1 MRSIACAGALGLLV
15 PGPGKSC
22 LAERPWS
29 SWEMEGSLLLP
40 AAFSDTS
47 GTRVRVSMCP
57 HTCSAGQG
65 VLLQD
70 PAPRG
75 RGAAAL
81 WGWAQEVQNLRG
93 EPHGCRFWHKK
104 QAGSCETPSLWVQ
117 LLSPGAEG
125 FLQRALLAGILQ
137 EIGSFLTAVVLW
149 GQSSPSCCFS
159 VCVLPHSEM
168 SCRIPHPMS
177 SERKVLVVPQLL
189 LFPGGVLTEERDSW
203 YPCSCC
209 VWSSFAFNQREK
221 DFGHPPK
228 VPADMQQ

>member
-1 MRSIACAGALGLLV
+1 MPGLWGCWCQVLARAAWQSDPGAPGGWRGLCCSLPPSATPRGHMCGCPCA
-15 PGPGKSC
+15 P
-22 LAERPWS
+22 
-29 SWEMEGSLLLP
+29 
-40 AAFSDTS
+40 
-47 GTRVRVSMCP
+47 
-57 HTCSAGQG
+57 TCSAGQD

-93 EPHGCRFWHKK
+93 EPHRALVLAQK
-104 QAGSCETPSLWVQ
+104 AG
-117 LLSPGAEG
+117 G
-125 FLQRALLAGILQ
+125 FLQNPEHLGAAAEPWRRG
-137 EIGSFLTAVVLW
+137 F
-149 GQSSPSCCFS
+149 PS
-159 VCVLPHSEM
+159 VCSPGWHFAGNRQFPYSSVCCGASPPLAAASLCMFYPVLKCLAESHAQ
-168 SCRIPHPMS
+168 CIQKG
-177 SERKVLVVPQLL
+177 KVLVVPQLL
-189 LFPGGVLTEERDSW
+189 PFPGGVLTEERDSW